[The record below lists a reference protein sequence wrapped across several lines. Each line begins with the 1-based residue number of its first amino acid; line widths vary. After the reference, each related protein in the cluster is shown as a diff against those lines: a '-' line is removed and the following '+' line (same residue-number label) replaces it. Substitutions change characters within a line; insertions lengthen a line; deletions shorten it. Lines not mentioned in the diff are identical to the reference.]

1 MSSQSLNSA
10 YPSVAVC
17 DPLPATPLTSTPG
30 EYTRL
35 IQRMQSMYQAAH
47 QAEYLHLQA
56 EMDLLVQQLQRLK
69 QQRQTAVQ

>member
-1 MSSQSLNSA
+1 
-10 YPSVAVC
+10 
-17 DPLPATPLTSTPG
+17 
-30 EYTRL
+30 
-35 IQRMQSMYQAAH
+35 MQSMYQAAH